1 MVTEILD
8 RPKWAMM
15 ESSAPD
21 SLEGKNAGN
30 GPYDDLQ
37 VEKNAETATRKGTW
51 EAAETVTEGNPACFA
66 ATSTERENRDVAVE
80 HWKPETD
87 ANASDADTEVGPKK
101 GRGRP
106 QARIRGGSTPGD
118 DPTGSAEWLISSWE
132 EDELGREEV
141 RRGKVPK
148 GKCFGGVC
156 ADAGDKLEEG
166 DGSVL
171 TKSDGTDDGC
181 TRTTPGSSLQLRDG
195 GCAPGEEGCGRDED
209 L

>member
-21 SLEGKNAGN
+21 SLEGKIVGN
-30 GPYDDLQ
+30 EPRDGLGE
-37 VEKNAETATRKGTW
+37 EKKAEMGTRNGTW
-51 EAAETVTEGNPACFA
+51 EAAETVMEGNPACFA
-66 ATSTERENRDVAVE
+66 ATSTQRENRDVAVE

-87 ANASDADTEVGPKK
+87 ANVSDANSEVGPKK
-101 GRGRP
+101 GRDRP
-106 QARIRGGSTPGD
+106 QGRIRVGGTPGD

-132 EDELGREEV
+132 EVEHGREEV

-148 GKCFGGVC
+148 GNCLGGVC

-166 DGSVL
+166 DGSVH
-171 TKSDGTDDGC
+171 TKRDGADDGYAP
-181 TRTTPGSSLQLRDG
+181 TTSGSSLQLWNG